1 MEQDREQAAT
11 PEDLTRLFV
20 ERANAGDADGLAAL
34 YEPDA
39 VLAFPPGKTTRGRDA
54 IRAVY
59 QRMLSKPLTFKP
71 EQPLPTIEN
80 GDLALTATHR
90 RDGAGIRVQVA
101 RRQPDG
107 SWLRIIDLPEPPQPG
122 TRPAPNCAR
131 SAIA

>member
-1 MEQDREQAAT
+1 MEQEREQAAR

-39 VLAFPPGKTTRGRDA
+39 VLAYPPGMTTRGRDA

-59 QRMLSKPLTFKP
+59 EQMVGMGLTFEP
-71 EQPLPTIEN
+71 EQPLPTLSN

-90 RDGAGIRVQVA
+90 RGGAGIRIQVV
-101 RRQPDG
+101 RRQPGG
-107 SWLRIIDLPEPPQPG
+107 SWLRSIDYPEPPQH
-122 TRPAPNCAR
+122 R
-131 SAIA
+131 SD

>member
-1 MEQDREQAAT
+1 MEQEREQAAT

-20 ERANAGDADGLAAL
+20 ERANAGDANGLAAL

-39 VLAFPPGKTTRGRDA
+39 VLAFPPGQTTRGRDA

-59 QRMLSKPLTFKP
+59 QQMLSMNLTFKP

-107 SWLRIIDLPEPPQPG
+107 SWLRIIDLPEPPQPE
-122 TRPAPNCAR
+122 T
-131 SAIA
+131 

>member
-1 MEQDREQAAT
+1 MAPEHEHAAT

-20 ERANAGDADGLAAL
+20 EHANAGDADGLADL
-34 YEPDA
+34 YELDA
-39 VLAFPPGKTTRGRDA
+39 VLAFPPGQITRGRDA

-59 QRMLSKPLTFKP
+59 RQMVTMGLTFKP

-101 RRQPDG
+101 RRQLNG
-107 SWLRIIDLPEPPQPG
+107 SWLRIIDLPEPPQPH
-122 TRPAPNCAR
+122 P
-131 SAIA
+131 